1 MLVVK
6 QGNASEAIL
15 AIVYRGL
22 VAAVKIRTVYGTPHI
37 SEVNVLVH
45 FIERYTDSLLHVSN
59 AFIKKTTAQ
68 GNSNVAHLMQVP
80 RQDIELGSSV
90 HFAVATA
97 SSTDIG
103 PVDRVSNRIFAT
115 VCPVED
121 FGA

>member
-1 MLVVK
+1 MLVVS

-15 AIVYRGL
+15 AIVYHGL
-22 VAAVKIRTVYGTPHI
+22 VTAVKIRTVYRTPHI
-37 SEVNVLVH
+37 SEVNVFVH
-45 FIERYTDSLLHVSN
+45 FIKRYTDGLLHVSN
-59 AFIKKTTAQ
+59 TFIEKITAQ
-68 GNSNVAHLMQVP
+68 MNSSVAHLMQMP

-115 VCPVED
+115 VCPVDD